1 MLSAGISYGVGNI
14 ATANSFGTNIG
25 SQQTNMIQAQNAG
38 MRAFGGQVNAG
49 SAYLVGE
56 RGAET
61 FVPSTDGMIIP
72 NGGSSAGN
80 VKVNVL
86 MLGYRLLF
94 SV

>member
-1 MLSAGISYGVGNI
+1 MLA
-14 ATANSFGTNIG
+14 
-25 SQQTNMIQAQNAG
+25 AQNAG

-56 RGAET
+56 RGVET

-80 VKVNVL
+80 VIVNVN
-86 MLGYRLLF
+86 MQNGSVDAQQGNKLGILIGNVVKAELVKQKRAGGILA
-94 SV
+94 